1 MSMIKD
7 KKMNEKKNII
17 TIGLLFF
24 CMLIISSCTRSDV
37 EEPSPLGPSTISLV
51 FEVTANPNILTAG
64 SSRQS
69 SMITASL
76 KKYDGTPYAG
86 KTVLFD
92 IRNAQG
98 QKIYEGFFV
107 KDDQYTASRV
117 TDSQGIATVKYY
129 GPNAKEISSEMEI
142 YIYALVP
149 WQGQEFLISRA
160 PIYII
165 LSN

>member
-1 MSMIKD
+1 
-7 KKMNEKKNII
+7 MNEKKNII

-24 CMLIISSCTRSDV
+24 CMLIISSCTRSEV
-37 EEPSPLGPSTISLV
+37 EEPSPLGPSTISLI
-51 FEVTANPNILTAG
+51 FEVTASPNILTAG
-64 SSRQS
+64 PSRQS

-98 QKIYEGFFV
+98 QKIYEGFFAGN
-107 KDDQYTASRV
+107 KSTASRV
-117 TDSQGIATVKYY
+117 TDSQGIAEVKYY

-165 LSN
+165 LSD